1 MEIIRNHSISEN
13 IGQTE
18 LSNEYW
24 RLKELKRQPQV
35 LFYIL
40 KRCRPTSKRPYK
52 PKNCSVD
59 TKTNLNL

>member
-1 MEIIRNHSISEN
+1 MEIIRNHSVSEN

-40 KRCRPTSKRPYK
+40 KRCRPTSKTSICYI
-52 PKNCSVD
+52 C
-59 TKTNLNL
+59 LNENFIIEH